1 MSEEHVLVVPA
12 DLIES
17 IGHLEGFEVDVD
29 RFLVP
34 ILASDRL
41 SYRPR
46 AAMEADPRFKQL
58 IPYVVMQWTDPEDGL
73 VRVFTYTRGGG
84 SGESRLHAKRSIGVG
99 GHISQEDADG
109 DEDPYVTGMRRELD
123 EEVTILSDYTDD
135 REGVLYDPSNEVGQV
150 HLGVIHRF
158 TLEQPNV
165 TSNEPELAEGK
176 FLTLSQLRADYDRL
190 ETWSQLCQDALFPAS

>member
-190 ETWSQLCQDALFPAS
+190 ETWSQLCLDALFPAS

>member
-165 TSNEPELAEGK
+165 TSNEPELAEGE
-176 FLTLSQLRADYDRL
+176 FLTIAQLRADYDRL
-190 ETWSQLCQDALFPAS
+190 ETWSQLCLDSLFPAS